1 MSQRQSARYLRT
13 VSHSSQVVNS
23 FELDEKQHPIH
34 SMSESV
40 HHIIPSSV
48 DHPSSHSE
56 HPPSLNIAQSQS
68 QSHSLNINGN
78 NSNNGNSAIQMVP
91 PQQQQQQTHSN
102 LHNANIIINNVTN
115 NYNVNHMHINH
126 NMNISHHIPDQH
138 QVINHNMNQDINMNM
153 RHHRNNNKYDEV
165 EEESKSAMNNSSN
178 LKTPNTKYNQSPEL
192 QEVRIF
198 EPGYSQWQGTNR
210 VCCKG
215 LIIGGPEIWKLIVTT
230 TIIIIPTILYLTFT
244 YAQILIIFYIHYRL
258 KMYIMQ
264 NKYTVQGYCGQIMI
278 IAQH

>member
-13 VSHSSQVVNS
+13 VSHSSQVVTS

-56 HPPSLNIAQSQS
+56 HLPSQS

-78 NSNNGNSAIQMVP
+78 SNNNSAIQMVP
-91 PQQQQQQTHSN
+91 PQQQQQSKHHSN

-126 NMNISHHIPDQH
+126 NMNI
-138 QVINHNMNQDINMNM
+138 N
-153 RHHRNNNKYDEV
+153 
-165 EEESKSAMNNSSN
+165 
-178 LKTPNTKYNQSPEL
+178 
-192 QEVRIF
+192 IF
-198 EPGYSQWQGTNR
+198 
-210 VCCKG
+210 
-215 LIIGGPEIWKLIVTT
+215 
-230 TIIIIPTILYLTFT
+230 
-244 YAQILIIFYIHYRL
+244 
-258 KMYIMQ
+258 
-264 NKYTVQGYCGQIMI
+264 MI
-278 IAQH
+278 IHSF